1 MGQNN
6 QWCQN
11 GDSFTRDESIF
22 YKSPI
27 KTRKE
32 ILGHEQSAMPINW
45 RQNNV
50 RTIEI
55 DLYLLSKSN
64 GTKKITSQN
73 ITNKY
78 FKVQPN
84 FIDKNRK

>member
-11 GDSFTRDESIF
+11 GDSFTRDES
-22 YKSPI
+22 PR

-32 ILGHEQSAMPINW
+32 FLGHGQSAMPINW

-50 RTIEI
+50 RIIEI
-55 DLYLLSKSN
+55 DLYLLSKRN